1 MPKDTLFE
9 QGPTGVHAFRFDE
22 RVADV
27 FEDMINRS
35 VPGYAATLAGISG
48 IASAVV
54 PDHGC
59 CYDLGSSLGAATLA
73 ICSGLG
79 DRPATIHAI
88 DNAPAMIARCR
99 ADERFQSRAQNIVL
113 HEADIQDVAL
123 EPSHLIVMNYTLQF
137 IAPAARET
145 LLRHIHA
152 ALLPGG
158 ALVLSEKFRFEDD
171 ATQTLLTEMHLD
183 FKRSNDYSDMEIAGK
198 RAALENVLIADT
210 REAHE
215 ARLTKIGFSRIT
227 LWQATLNFGAYVA
240 FRDA

>member
-9 QGPTGVHAFRFDE
+9 DGPSGVNAFRFDD

-48 IASAVV
+48 IAAAVV
-54 PDHGC
+54 PEDGR

-73 ICSGLG
+73 ICHGLG
-79 DRPATIHAI
+79 QRPATVHAI

-99 ADERFQSRAQNIVL
+99 SDERLQSCAQDVVL
-113 HEADIQDVAL
+113 QEADIQNVAF
-123 EPSHLIVMNYTLQF
+123 EPAHLIVMNYTLQF
-137 IAPAARET
+137 VAPAAREA
-145 LLRHIHA
+145 LLQKIYA
-152 ALLPGG
+152 ALQPGG
-158 ALVLSEKFRFEDD
+158 ALVLAEKFRFEDD
-171 ATQTLLTEMHLD
+171 DTQSLLTQMHLD

-210 REAHE
+210 REIHE
-215 ARLTKIGFSRIT
+215 ARLKRIGFQRIT